1 MTEHTSFMAEQGA
14 RLADNGYA
22 VIPIMPGAKVPGRFS
37 TGQWTPYP
45 DWTRH
50 ADRPT
55 KPFEI
60 DIWRRWPEC
69 GVGIACGSV
78 VGIDID
84 VTDAALAIQLTEL
97 ATEMLGDTPCIRI
110 GQAPK
115 RLLVYRT
122 ATPFAGRKRHPLE
135 VLARGQQFVAH
146 AIHPGTGQPYTWP
159 QDSLLDVPLASLPA
173 AAEDQVM
180 AWLDR
185 AYALIPAEIK
195 PRTLM
200 ADSAPAGTWKGPSD
214 PRGTFAAIQAALQ
227 FIPNDDLDGA
237 SWITMGAAIKAALG
251 EEGRQL
257 WLDWSR
263 QSSKS
268 GISGKGDTPERRW
281 KSLRPH
287 SIGAGSIYAMAV
299 ERGWVPPPEITLNA
313 AAAERAMQPHPAA
326 ALLAKAASGAPL
338 GAAVPP
344 PAYRVPPELLEVD
357 GALKM
362 FVDYA
367 TSTAVSPQPFLALGA
382 GLCLIGT
389 LAGRRYRTPTD
400 LRSNLYA
407 IGIADSGGGKDH
419 ARRCVKRLLYAAGLD
434 RYLGG
439 EDLASSAGLL
449 SSLQVHPTRLF
460 QVDEFGQFLKLV
472 LAPRAP
478 FHKAA
483 IWSELT
489 KLYTSASE
497 AYIGAEYAD
506 QKVKPRVTLHQPCA
520 CLWGVTVPGPFWKA
534 VEGGALSD
542 GSLARFLVF
551 LTDEDYPPPVENPLA
566 ADPPTL
572 LVGALQ
578 AIAAGVPGHDHGG
591 NLAES
596 MQAGSPT
603 TPYTVPLTPDA
614 QAAMTA
620 VRHEATSRLRSHKGS
635 YATALFG
642 RQAENTAKLAMLAA
656 ISRNPAAP
664 ATEARDVTWASRLVA
679 HCIGTLLREADH
691 HVSENEHENR
701 HKRTLH
707 IIRTAGP
714 EGITRTKLMEKTHF
728 LGERRDAVFLALEQS
743 GQIVIEAVKGRTKST
758 LIYRAVTDSNAEVAE
773 PEPGDSRGHAME
785 VSA

>member
-1 MTEHTSFMAEQGA
+1 MMENASFMAEHGA

-37 TGQWTPYP
+37 AGEWTPYP

-60 DIWRRWPEC
+60 DIWQRWPRC
-69 GVGIACGSV
+69 GVGIACGVV
-78 VGIDID
+78 VGLDID
-84 VTDAALAIQLTEL
+84 VTDAALAIQLTDL
-97 ATEMLGDTPCIRI
+97 AMEMLGETPCLRI

-173 AAEDQVM
+173 VTETQVM

-185 AYALIPAEIK
+185 AYGLIPAELK
-195 PRTLM
+195 PRTLV
-200 ADSAPAGTWKGPSD
+200 ADSAPPGTWKGPSD
-214 PRGTFAAIQAALQ
+214 PRGTFAAVQAALK
-227 FIPNDDLDGA
+227 FIPNEDLDGA

-268 GISGKGDTPERRW
+268 GTSGRSDTPERRW
-281 KSLRPH
+281 KNLRPH
-287 SIGAGSIYAMAV
+287 SIGAGSIYAMAI

-313 AAAERAMQPHPAA
+313 AAAERAAQPHPAA
-326 ALLAKAASGAPL
+326 ALLAKSATTASLSVVA
-338 GAAVPP
+338 PP
-344 PAYRVPPELLEVD
+344 PTYRVPPDLLEVD
-357 GALKM
+357 GALKL

-382 GLCLIGT
+382 GLCLIGAV
-389 LAGRRYRTPTD
+389 AGRRYRTPTD

-419 ARRCVKRLLYAAGLD
+419 ARRCAKRALYAAGLD

-449 SSLQVHPTRLF
+449 ASLQMHPSRLF
-460 QVDEFGQFLKLV
+460 QVDEFGQFLRLV

-483 IWSELT
+483 IWTELT

-506 QKVKPRVTLHQPCA
+506 QKAKPRVTLHQPCA

-534 VEGGALSD
+534 IEGGALSD
-542 GSLARFLVF
+542 GSLARFLIF
-551 LTDEDYPPPVENPLA
+551 LTEDDYPAPIEHP
-566 ADPPTL
+566 ADAEPTAQ
-572 LVGALQ
+572 LVTMLQ
-578 AIAAGVPGHDHGG
+578 AISAGVPGHDHGG
-591 NLAES
+591 NLAEA
-596 MQAGSPT
+596 MQASSPVR
-603 TPYTVPLTPDA
+603 PYVVPLTPDA
-614 QAAMTA
+614 QAAMSA
-620 VRHEATSRLRSHKGS
+620 VRHEATERLRSHKGS
-635 YATALFG
+635 FATALFG
-642 RQAENTAKLAMLAA
+642 RYAENTAKLAMLAA
-656 ISRNPAAP
+656 ISRDPAQP
-664 ATEARDVTWASRLVA
+664 TTEVRDVTWAARLVE
-679 HCIGTLLREADH
+679 HSIGTLLREAERR
-691 HVSENEHENR
+691 VSDNDTEAK
-701 HKRTLH
+701 HKRLLE
-707 IIRTAGP
+707 IVRDG
-714 EGITRTKLMEKTHF
+714 GRQSRSDITRRSQF
-728 LGERRDAVFLALEQS
+728 LSRREREEILASL
-743 GQIVIEAVKGRTKST
+743 IEAGLV
-758 LIYRAVTDSNAEVAE
+758 VAE
-773 PEPGDSRGHAME
+773 QEPGATKPTTFYSA
-785 VSA
+785 VSPAWPARATEASP